1 MLELRVIL
9 AFLAAAAVAVLAIPL
24 GLCAAHLVGVN
35 TGGGSCSGAVSF
47 YSWYGFL
54 ITVPASL
61 VLGGPLFFV
70 FYRLAWL
77 RWWQVGLGGALIGLA
92 AALVLPHTNGGF
104 IWYKFATLSVP
115 LGFLSGLAFWF
126 VGVFRNL
133 GPNNSFK
140 PKPLRGSA

>member
-1 MLELRVIL
+1 MRQLRVII
-9 AFLAAAAVAVLAIPL
+9 AFIAAATVAVLAMPL
-24 GLCAAHLVGVN
+24 GFCATQLFGVN
-35 TGGGSCSGAVSF
+35 TGGGSCYEAISF
-47 YSWYGFL
+47 FSWYGF
-54 ITVPASL
+54 IIAVPASL

-92 AALVLPHTNGGF
+92 VALILPLTDTGF
-104 IWYKFATLSVP
+104 VWYKFGVLSVP
-115 LGFLSGLAFWF
+115 LGFISGLAFWF

-140 PKPLRGSA
+140 PKPHRGGA